1 MDEATF
7 TQQLQAA
14 FVEDQEDDAQKLI
27 VEDQED
33 DAQQLIKSKTHARN
47 LIKTYAQQFPA
58 ATGKLLGE
66 VFSKQMVSFGW
77 VNSVLAD
84 RASEFR
90 SVKEAFLAQLARCN
104 HWDFLQIVWNS
115 NWRTRLLMHFHE
127 NKDDVG
133 LFLRN
138 LSERRKVTEI
148 NLFLADSL
156 HNALFT
162 EVVCVLGDPE
172 THPSSVWTDT
182 NSLVYDRVYKSIVN
196 SFNED
201 KLDSA
206 FYAVG
211 VDERYACQYLK
222 TLLAARLRKWRQVT
236 MAVSRGRVVLLKGA
250 DEVFVRAMQ
259 CRAWSCA
266 AHVLNAV
273 MLEKDVNETE
283 FLLDIQYKAEV
294 RLMGKLR
301 YSAILIPFV
310 QQCRRLKLYAAG
322 ALFAA
327 WDRKWKVVENLLDHL
342 QQGSGDNANLVLL
355 EELLK
360 NRKFRLVYN
369 WLQRPT
375 QHKLWPKYVDSILWE
390 TIVNCKNPE
399 AHALAEQLMDR
410 CEDGSL
416 ISQVLYHIIL
426 YCQRDLL
433 HKFLAK
439 DLLRRTEDLDFALHC
454 AVDMFGSTVA
464 LGDAFPELPRYQVV
478 LKCLEAGCSAR
489 LSQSAKLPLDVA
501 VRHGLVPVIQLF
513 YQTGAYGNS
522 VFHRIHAELTN
533 GSGDNSPKRNA
544 AEVEECLQQ
553 LVDTPRSLLSACCVT
568 VSRLMGSCADRKE
581 RALGLGLPILITR
594 KVLFLDILYPDSRP

>member
-1 MDEATF
+1 MDEAIF

-14 FVEDQEDDAQKLI
+14 F

-90 SVKEAFLAQLARCN
+90 SVKEAFLAELARCN
-104 HWDFLQIVWNS
+104 QWDLLQIVWNS
-115 NWRTRLLMHFHE
+115 NWQTRLLMHFHE
-127 NKDDVG
+127 NKDDVA

-172 THPSSVWTDT
+172 THQMSGWTNT
-182 NSLVYDRVYKSIVN
+182 NSLVYNRVYKSIVN
-196 SFNED
+196 SVNED

-222 TLLAARLRKWRQVT
+222 TLLAARLRKWSQVT
-236 MAVSRGRVVLLKGA
+236 MAVSRGRVVLLNGA
-250 DEVFVRAMQ
+250 YEVFVRAMQ
-259 CRAWSCA
+259 CQAWSCA

-273 MLEKDVNETE
+273 MLEKDDNKTPE
-283 FLLDIQYKAEV
+283 FLLEIQSKAEE

-301 YSAILIPFV
+301 YRAILIPFV

-322 ALFAA
+322 ALFATWA
-327 WDRKWKVVENLLDHL
+327 RKWKVVETLLGHL

-355 EELLK
+355 GELLG
-360 NRKFRLVYN
+360 NRKFRLVYD

-375 QHKLWPKYVDSILWE
+375 QHKLWPKYVDSILSE
-390 TIVNCKNPE
+390 TIVNCKKPE

-410 CEDGSL
+410 CENDSL
-416 ISQVLYHIIL
+416 MGQVLYSIIF

-439 DLLRRTEDLDFALHC
+439 DLLRRTKVKDLDSALQC
-454 AVDMFGSTVA
+454 AMNMFGSTVA
-464 LGDAFPELPRYQVV
+464 PGDAFPELPRYQVV

-501 VRHGLVPVIQLF
+501 IRHGLVPVIQLF

-522 VFHRIHAELTN
+522 VFYRIHAELTN
-533 GSGDNSPKRNA
+533 GSGDNSRKRNA

-568 VSRLMGSCADRKE
+568 VSRLIGSCADRKE